1 MSLQKLP
8 DTEKR
13 IETGA
18 VQFGEDWPG
27 VFLRGDN
34 ASGSAFMLAS
44 RAANI
49 ANASE
54 DRDVLS
60 MCLIVVQHAQL
71 LSEADVHGQTQ
82 KAVNGYA
89 KTVEDRCKSFRVNAL
104 GI

>member
-8 DTEKR
+8 GTEKR
-13 IETGA
+13 VETGA

-27 VFLRGDN
+27 VYLRGDN
-34 ASGSAFMLAS
+34 ASASAIMMAS
-44 RAANI
+44 RAAKI
-49 ANASE
+49 ASVSE

-60 MCLIVVQHAQL
+60 MCLLVVQHAQL

-82 KAVNGYA
+82 KAVQGYTQ
-89 KTVEDRCKSFRVNAL
+89 TVEDRCAPLRVNAL